1 MHTMENMRSFA
12 AKLYRDHTA
21 EECFMP
27 CKTDSNRFIN
37 DMIQLLFPLD
47 VPRGT
52 DEYLLRFG
60 EIELQLRKLL
70 NSLKV
75 ILKQEPEIVVDNFFQ
90 SLPEIYERLRL
101 DAESIYKFDPAAASI
116 QEVVHA
122 YPGFFSI
129 AVYRIANKLHKLNVP
144 VLPRLISEYSHG
156 RTGIDINPA
165 ATIGKNFFIDHGTGV
180 VIGETTDIG
189 DNVKIYQGVT
199 LGALTV
205 EKSLAA
211 TKRHPTI
218 EDNVIIYAGSTVL
231 GGKTIIGADS
241 VIGGN
246 VFITESVPPNSVV
259 YHKSEVKIRSGKN
272 FNEPINFVI

>member
-1 MHTMENMRSFA
+1 MNTMENMRSFA
-12 AKLYRDHTA
+12 EKLYHDNTA
-21 EECFMP
+21 EVCFMP

-60 EIELQLRKLL
+60 DIELQLRKLL
-70 NSLKV
+70 NSLKA
-75 ILKQEPEIVVDNFFQ
+75 ILNQTPQTVVDNFFE
-90 SLPEIYERLRL
+90 SLPELYERLRL

-122 YPGFFSI
+122 YPGFFAIS
-129 AVYRIANKLHKLNVP
+129 VYRIANKLHKLNVP

-156 RTGIDINPA
+156 RTGIDINPC

-189 DNVKIYQGVT
+189 NNVKIYQGVT

>member
-1 MHTMENMRSFA
+1 MENLRTFA
-12 AKLYRDHTA
+12 ERLFQDSTA

-27 CKTDSNRFIN
+27 CKTHSNKFVN
-37 DMIQLLFPLD
+37 DMMELLFPLD
-47 VPRGT
+47 IPRNT
-52 DEYLLRFG
+52 EEYLMRFRDR
-60 EIELQLRKLL
+60 ELQFRKLL

-75 ILKQEPEIVVDNFFQ
+75 LLKQDIQTIIDDFFN
-90 SLPEIYERLRL
+90 SLPEIYDNLRK

-129 AVYRIANKLHKLNVP
+129 IVYRLAHQLVKQNVP
-144 VLPRLISEYSHG
+144 VLPRLMSEYAHG
-156 RTGIDINPA
+156 RTGIDINPGA
-165 ATIGKNFFIDHGTGV
+165 IIGNSFFIDHGTGV
-180 VIGETTDIG
+180 VIGETTEIG
-189 DNVKIYQGVT
+189 NNVKIYQGVT
-199 LGALTV
+199 LGALSV

-231 GGKTIIGADS
+231 GGKTVIGRDS

-246 VFITESVPPNSVV
+246 VWLTESVPPNSIV
-259 YHKSEVKIRSGKN
+259 YHKSEVRIRSGRL
-272 FNEPINFVI
+272 FNEPINYVI